1 VTFVDLNRID
11 ELRSVFGDDL
21 RSMLVELRDN
31 IKQSARQIEAGLVD
45 GRLDEVAMAAHGARN
60 DALMLGARH
69 LLPALEELEQ
79 TARRGALS
87 DAQRAAAQVQQK
99 LPPTLR
105 ELDWMAAG

>member
-1 VTFVDLNRID
+1 VTLIDLSRIDQLRAVLGEDLN
-11 ELRSVFGDDL
+11 G
-21 RSMLVELRDN
+21 MLVELRESMEEAAA
-31 IKQSARQIEAGLVD
+31 KIEAGLAGGELAD
-45 GRLDEVAMAAHGARN
+45 VAMAAHGARN

-87 DAQRAAAQVQQK
+87 EAQRAAALVQQE

-105 ELDWMAAG
+105 ELDRMAGA